1 MNFIERVEHNFKE
14 GSIPMRGPT
23 VRGTLDGS
31 IDLLCFP
38 TEWTHHLRP
47 FVPQEIRWVRE
58 HYSRR
63 KKDNKK
69 LKYEADYPGQQN
81 VTSFCPAVHMKKE
94 WSRISIQI
102 GEMRGCLLFN
112 VTREEMKRMGYRDSD
127 DFKRRWNREHRYD
140 GLNWKTNPTVW
151 LITFQRIKPK
161 TDKPQTAKTYHY

>member
-81 VTSFCPAVHMKKE
+81 VTSFM
-94 WSRISIQI
+94 I
-102 GEMRGCLLFN
+102 GICFL
-112 VTREEMKRMGYRDSD
+112 
-127 DFKRRWNREHRYD
+127 
-140 GLNWKTNPTVW
+140 
-151 LITFQRIKPK
+151 
-161 TDKPQTAKTYHY
+161 AA